1 MSFKGYKLKFEL
13 HAGHSNI
20 DGKSDN
26 IHFHTFTI
34 VLYLNDLNEDMDF
47 FNDTEKEV
55 NEWLQ
60 PFQNKILSNTDMF
73 RDKSTTIESIGD
85 TFYEQW
91 IDKAKELSFELLRL
105 EIFEN
110 PVRTYSVSHKILDE
124 DVNEI
129 GAMPYSFV
137 ETIEFDNRKDEN
149 LEVAVTTENKINSE
163 EILIKDSEDEEILDS
178 KDVIS
183 DIELN
188 IDSENSIKKPTIK
201 QIFLKN
207 LKFIGGLILFVLIS
221 IGIMCSIKISGNYPQ
236 GSDTLCH
243 IYRADVLLNN
253 IIDGNWYPLYDNM
266 WYNGVEIMRYWAPA
280 PLYILAGCEVIAGSM
295 LDGYIAFVGLIFLAG
310 AIGWLLIGRKIDR
323 IGLSIFVG
331 IVWFFLPEN
340 MRLIILDGNLPRV
353 VINTALPFLLLF
365 VLKLMEEKKWTN
377 IIPITFIIAFIG
389 LCHIGIAIML
399 IVTLLIFLLIYG
411 KKNNCYHEVGMVV
424 VSAVIGL
431 MITGLWLIPS
441 LNGSGLGNSDGG
453 NQVMKLFFEST
464 FVSLNPIPRWNGDL
478 SVFYYGL
485 SIFIICLLGI
495 FLGDKKTIP
504 GFMTGLIIFL
514 CTTESVYYLFEKL
527 PFSQYLWMIR
537 FVPISFAF
545 VMISILLWKDL
556 RKYVVVIIGVLLLLD
571 CIPSYRYIYEE
582 KANRVEN
589 VEEYQYET
597 GKKLLINEAKD
608 ITVQRMAIF
617 DLSTYGAFAPY
628 YVTGVENKVQYMFG
642 AGWEGARIAKNI
654 VMLNEAIDNGRYYYV
669 FDRSIEL
676 GADTLLFDITCLK
689 NKERDVD
696 KLIQEG
702 KKIGYEVIRTTEK
715 TILFHKDVEGS
726 FGVITEYDNI
736 AIGNVARYI
745 ATIYPTF
752 KEGDS
757 YNVNDYTVEEL
768 SKYKIIYLS
777 DFTYDDKESAEKL
790 LEEVSNNGTK
800 IYIDMNK
807 VPVNIETNLQ
817 EIFGVQ
823 VQTITFSDNFPAIY
837 YNDEKYKTSGFTT
850 DGGKWK
856 ANYLIGINEVT
867 GYSDI
872 NGTEI
877 SFSGTNDNKNIV
889 FLGYNFVYYVEA
901 NHDII
906 GLGLLS
912 SIFDLE
918 VGETPD
924 RQIVP
929 IEVTYNDRE
938 IIIDSEYDNVN
949 TTLANIDIFSS
960 DKEYT
965 EENSLIVVNK
975 GNTVI
980 DMNYPYFIEGL
991 MLSISGFVGLI
1002 GYIVYLRKRAKSKVV
1017 SD

>member
-20 DGKSDN
+20 DGNVDN

-34 VLYLNDLNEDMDF
+34 VLYLNDLNEEIDF

-60 PFQNKILSNTDMF
+60 PFQNKILSDTDMF
-73 RDKSTTIESIGD
+73 RNKSTTIESIAD
-85 TFYEQW
+85 IFYENW
-91 IDKAKELSFELLRL
+91 VDKARELSFELLRL
-105 EIFEN
+105 DIFEN
-110 PVRTYSVSHKILDE
+110 PVRTYSVSDKILDE

-129 GAMPYSFV
+129 GAMPYLLV
-137 ETIEFDNRKDEN
+137 EAIEFDHSNDDK
-149 LEVAVTTENKINSE
+149 LEVAATVES
-163 EILIKDSEDEEILDS
+163 DSEHVSENEKQESIDSVEEVVNKEENEEVTKANNEKVTS
-178 KDVIS
+178 KDILFKVCKIV
-183 DIELN
+183 
-188 IDSENSIKKPTIK
+188 
-201 QIFLKN
+201 
-207 LKFIGGLILFVLIS
+207 GGLTLFIAIFVGIIYS
-221 IGIMCSIKISGNYPQ
+221 IRISGNYPQ

-243 IYRADVLLNN
+243 IYRADVLLNS
-253 IIDGNWYPLYDNM
+253 ILEGNWYPLYDNM

-280 PLYILAGCEVIAGSM
+280 PLYILAGCEAIAGSM
-295 LDGYIAFVGLIFLAG
+295 LNGYILFVGLVFLIG
-310 AIGWLLIGRKIDR
+310 AIGWLLLGVKLDR
-323 IGLSIFVG
+323 IGLSVFIGVA
-331 IVWFFLPEN
+331 WFFLPEN

-353 VINTALPFLLLF
+353 VINTTLPFLLLF
-365 VLKLMEEKKWTN
+365 VVKLVQDKKWTN

-389 LCHIGIAIML
+389 LCHIGIAIMAV
-399 IVTLLIFLLIYG
+399 VTLFIFLLIYG
-411 KKNNCYHEVGMVV
+411 KKNKCYREVKMIA
-424 VSAVIGL
+424 VSAVIGF

-453 NQVMKLFFEST
+453 NQVMKLFFESA
-464 FVSLNPIPRWNGDL
+464 FVSLNPIPRFTGDL

-485 SIFIICLLGI
+485 SIFIICLMGV
-495 FLGDKKTIP
+495 FLGDKKSRP
-504 GFMTGLIIFL
+504 GFLTGLIIFL

-527 PFSQYLWMIR
+527 PLSQYLWMIR

-545 VMISILLWKDL
+545 VMLSILLWKDL
-556 RKYVVVIIGVLLLLD
+556 KRYVIVVIGVLLLLD
-571 CIPSYRYIYEE
+571 CVPSYKYIYEE
-582 KANRVEN
+582 KENRIDS

-597 GKKLLINEAKD
+597 GQKLLINEAKD

-642 AGWEGARIAKNI
+642 AGWEGARTAKNI

-676 GADTLLFDITCLK
+676 GADTLIFDVTCLK
-689 NKERDVD
+689 DEERDVD

-702 KKIGYEVIRTTEK
+702 KKQGYELIRLTEK

-757 YNVNDYTVEEL
+757 YNINDYTVEEL
-768 SKYKIIYLS
+768 SNYEIIYLS
-777 DFTYDDKESAEKL
+777 DFTYDDKKDAEKL
-790 LEEVSNNGTK
+790 LEEVSNSGTK

-807 VPVNIETNLQ
+807 VPVNSETNLQ

-837 YNDEKYKTSGFTT
+837 YNGEQYKTSGFNT

-856 ANYLIGINEVT
+856 ANYLIGINEIT

-877 SFSGTNDNKNIV
+877 SFSGSNDNKNIV
-889 FLGYNFVYYVEA
+889 FLGYNFVYYVES

-906 GLGLLS
+906 GLELLS
-912 SIFDLE
+912 NIFGLE
-918 VGETPD
+918 IGETPD
-924 RQIVP
+924 REIVP
-929 IEVTYNDRE
+929 IEVIYNDRE
-938 IIIDSEYDNVN
+938 IIINSEYDNVN

-960 DKEYT
+960 DREYH
-965 EENSLIVVNK
+965 EENSLIVVNS
-975 GNTVI
+975 GSTVV
-980 DMNYPYFIEGL
+980 DMNYPYFVEGL
-991 MLSISGFVGLI
+991 VLSICGFVGLI
-1002 GYIVYLRKRAKSKVV
+1002 GYIVYLRKRAKSMV